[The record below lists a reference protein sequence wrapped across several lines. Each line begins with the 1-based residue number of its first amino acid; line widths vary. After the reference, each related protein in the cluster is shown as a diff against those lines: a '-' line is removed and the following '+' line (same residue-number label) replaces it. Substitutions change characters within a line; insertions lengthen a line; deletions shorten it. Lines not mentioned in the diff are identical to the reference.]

1 MSFFNR
7 LTAVFA
13 TAILVAQTVPLQA
26 RTHKGDKY
34 LAEGRGHEAKKEW
47 DAALDNYEKALSED
61 PSELLYQMATE
72 KARFQ
77 AAQNHVN
84 EGLRI
89 RAKGQLGDAMLEFQ
103 KAYAINPGSSVA
115 QQEVARTH
123 DMILRERKRV
133 AETGKE
139 SDAQQRALTPAE
151 EQKRQTKEKIDRILP
166 SPELKPLN
174 PVPIKNLTINNQ
186 PVKVLFE
193 TIGKV
198 AGINV
203 LWDPEYQ

>member
-7 LTAVFA
+7 LTAVVA
-13 TAILVAQTVPLQA
+13 TAVLIAPMVPLQA

-103 KAYAINPGSSVA
+103 KAYAINPGLAVA
-115 QQEVARTH
+115 TQELARTQE
-123 DMILRERKRV
+123 MILRERKRV
-133 AETGKE
+133 TDLGRE
-139 SDAQQRALTPAE
+139 SDPVARGLTPAE
-151 EQKRQTKEKIDRILP
+151 EKKLDPPHKINRIP
-166 SPELKPLN
+166 PIPELKPLN
-174 PVPIKNLTINNQ
+174 PE
-186 PVKVLFE
+186 PVKGITILSSTAKVLVQ
-193 TIGKV
+193 IG
-198 AGINV
+198 A
-203 LWDPEYQ
+203 